1 MKNIIIGLSGAHAD
15 FEKNGFIKDYV
26 NNHYADSMM
35 KVGVT
40 PIILPLTTDEGII
53 ANYIDIIDGLILTGG
68 DDINPNLF
76 GEEFFPETQ
85 VPDLERDIFEM
96 SLVKFAMKKK
106 VPILGICRG
115 MQLINVYFKGTLYQ
129 DLKYN
134 KEIKL
139 KHLQGMAR
147 PSIPVHKVIFGENSD
162 LRELFSETLYVNS
175 FHHQGV
181 KKVGENLKIVA
192 KSTDNLVEGIEY
204 VADDQFILGVQ
215 RHPEM
220 MYSNGDNKD
229 MEKLFHYFI
238 KKITR

>member
-1 MKNIIIGLSGAHAD
+1 
-15 FEKNGFIKDYV
+15 
-26 NNHYADSMM
+26 
-35 KVGVT
+35 
-40 PIILPLTTDEGII
+40 
-53 ANYIDIIDGLILTGG
+53 
-68 DDINPNLF
+68 
-76 GEEFFPETQ
+76 
-85 VPDLERDIFEM
+85 M

-147 PSIPVHKVIFGENSD
+147 PSIPVHKVIFTENSD
-162 LRELFSETLYVNS
+162 LKELFSETLYVNS

-204 VADDQFILGVQ
+204 VEDDQFILGVQ
-215 RHPEM
+215 WHPEM

-238 KKITR
+238 KKITK